1 MGSASPELRM
11 SGRALA
17 ISASARGMAEDSS
30 SSRQMKK
37 TTKTMVYKTDSSGNV
52 TTHTD
57 VKVEG
62 SSASESAAFRR
73 YEEQIRVLQEDLDS
87 EMSMRRRIE
96 HEKQSLQM
104 QIISLS
110 ERLTEAESG
119 SESQL
124 DINRKREAE
133 MAKLRKL
140 LEDVHTESEQQIH
153 QLRTKHQTAMMELQ
167 EQIERMSR
175 DKEKVVKEKSV
186 MKTEISELYA
196 QIEILQSEKVS
207 IKKVVE
213 KLEITVNEYHL
224 KIEDLNRT
232 VMDVTS
238 AKQKLQMESQEATKK
253 LNEMRLAIE
262 HAGMDKNKF
271 AAQLEELRRAADSE
285 ARARNAAETKIS
297 TLERTIKT
305 LTVEIEELRTLKIQL
320 EANIE
325 KWRAD
330 NADWKKKY
338 ENEARLRVEET
349 DALKKNF
356 TMQINTLQDTI
367 HQLEQKLKAA
377 ESQKTKLTQEVSVL
391 VKDFEHSRV
400 VIKELTEKLRVTD
413 KSNADLAAKLKEMT
427 NLYERADRD
436 NKARAQGAVKMGN
449 DMDRLKM
456 ANEVLTRD
464 KGKLEDDLKSLKM
477 EFETLKKRA
486 ADMDRDNRK
495 LSHEREEL
503 ARAYKDTDA
512 AKGKALDRVAQLEK
526 ELAKLRNDAEKGLAG
541 ARDEFE
547 SQKKKLIIEI
557 ETLSRR
563 LAESESRLKNEV
575 EVIKKKM
582 SVTITELEMSLDAS
596 NKSNAQLQN
605 NCKMQATKIMELTAA
620 YDDVNRKLAGNVQ
633 QYDVTIKKLQT
644 IEAEFKGLKINYDNS
659 LKIVKDYEMKMGDLN
674 KKVNELT
681 SINTNLTQIKIKIE
695 KELAIVTRD
704 YDDIAKELKLADYR
718 ANKAG
723 SDAQHFESLL
733 REEQTKIVNLA
744 NAKKALENEVRSL
757 SVKIEEIETT
767 AISSSKRTIQKMEMR
782 ITELETMI
790 NEEKKSHSI
799 TMTEVHKKERSIKE
813 LILQSEEDRK
823 NIIILQE
830 SLDKLNEKIKMYKR
844 QLEEQESISNSNI
857 MRVKKFQR
865 ELESSEARAE
875 EAESTLNQFRSRE
888 RVFAAAS
895 SRSEKSSDVQE
906 TEVVV
911 KKTINKVNV
920 SGGASSS
927 MAISSSSSAEQSS
940 SSALQSSRDMR
951 AGSVYASSSS
961 RAGSVARA
969 GSTYRAS
976 SVRAGSMSR
985 ATSTLRY

>member
-1 MGSASPELRM
+1 M

-30 SSRQMKK
+30 SSRQVKK
-37 TTKTMVYKTDSSGNV
+37 TTKTYVYKTDSQGNV
-52 TTHTD
+52 TQHTD

-62 SSASESAAFRR
+62 GSSSESASMRR

-87 EMSMRRRIE
+87 EMQMRRRVE

-140 LEDVHTESEQQIH
+140 LEDVHTESEHQIH
-153 QLRTKHQTAMMELQ
+153 QLRTKHQTSMMELQ
-167 EQIERMSR
+167 EHIERISR
-175 DKEKVVKEKSV
+175 EKEKVVKEKST

-196 QIEILQSEKVS
+196 QIEILQSEKIS

-213 KLEITVNEYHL
+213 KLEITVNEYHI

-232 VMDVTS
+232 VVDLNS
-238 AKQKLQMESQEATKK
+238 NKQRLVMEAQEANKK

-271 AAQLEELRRAADSE
+271 ASQLDELRRAADNE
-285 ARARNAAETKIS
+285 TRARNAAETKIAS
-297 TLERTIKT
+297 LERNIKI
-305 LTVEIEELRTLKIQL
+305 LTVEIEELRALKIQL
-320 EANIE
+320 EGSVE

-338 ENEARLRVEET
+338 ELEAKLRVEET
-349 DALKKNF
+349 DGLKKKF
-356 TMQINTLQDTI
+356 TIEINSLTDAL
-367 HQLEQKLKAA
+367 HNLEIKLKAA
-377 ESQKTKLTQEVSVL
+377 EGQKQKLSQEVNVL
-391 VKDFEHSRV
+391 IKDVEHSQV
-400 VIKELTEKLRVTD
+400 VIKEISEKLRVSD
-413 KSNADLAAKLKEMT
+413 KSNSELGSKLKEMT

-436 NKARAQGAVKMGN
+436 NKARAGEIVKLGN
-449 DMDRLKM
+449 EMDRLKM
-456 ANEVLTRD
+456 SNETLNAH
-464 KGKLEDDLKSLKM
+464 KSKLEDELKSLKM
-477 EFETLKKRA
+477 ELDALKKRY

-495 LSHEREEL
+495 LAHEREEL
-503 ARAYKDTDA
+503 ARAYKDADA
-512 AKGKALDRVAQLEK
+512 GKQKALDRVAQLEK

-547 SQKKKLIIEI
+547 SQKKKLFIEI
-557 ETLSRR
+557 DTLSRR

-596 NKSNAQLQN
+596 NKGNAMLQN
-605 NCKMQATKIMELTAA
+605 TAKTQANKIMELSAA
-620 YDDVNRKLAGNVQ
+620 YDDVNRKLAGSLQ
-633 QYDVTIKKLQT
+633 QYDITIKRLQQ
-644 IEAEFKGLKINYDNS
+644 IEVEFKSLKANYDS
-659 LKIVKDYEMKMGDLN
+659 SIKVAKDYESKLGGMSGR
-674 KKVNELT
+674 VNELT
-681 SINTNLTQIKIKIE
+681 IINNNLSQVKIKIE
-695 KELAIVTRD
+695 KELATVSRD
-704 YDDIAKELKLADYR
+704 YDDIARELKLADDR
-718 ANKAG
+718 ANK
-723 SDAQHFESLL
+723 SQNDAQHFESLL
-733 REEQTKIVNLA
+733 REEQTKIVNLV

-757 SVKIEEIETT
+757 SVRIEEIETT
-767 AISSSKRTIQKMEMR
+767 AVASSKRTIQKMEMR

-790 NEEKKSHSI
+790 DTEKKSHSLS
-799 TMTEVHKKERSIKE
+799 MTELHKRERSIKE

-823 NIIILQE
+823 NILILQE

-865 ELESSEARAE
+865 ELESAESRAE

-895 SRSEKSSDVQE
+895 SRSEKVQDVE
-906 TEVVV
+906 EREVVV
-911 KKTINKVNV
+911 KKTINRVNV
-920 SGGASSS
+920 SGGMTSSSTMSSS
-927 MAISSSSSAEQSS
+927 MNEESS
-940 SSALQSSRDMR
+940 SSALNNYK
-951 AGSVYASSSS
+951 AGSVAYS

-969 GSTYRAS
+969 GSTFRGS
-976 SVRAGSMSR
+976 SMSR
-985 ATSTLRY
+985 AGSVLRY